1 MFNTTGKTRKFVA
14 GALLSVLLG
23 STSALAAP
31 FVFIP
36 VGNGGE
42 IEVVD
47 VELGKIVD
55 IYKGLKA
62 IHGLA
67 GTPDG
72 KYLIAGS
79 FSQQEKAAPAW
90 SEADGPM
97 KDGETMDANAMG
109 NNNAM
114 AGNNNNTMGNADNM
128 GNANSMGGDNNNANK
143 DAMDKSMAAN
153 MGAANGKNMVSTV
166 TILRKDNGKVVQ
178 TVDVPGAVHHV
189 TVSPDGRFA
198 ALTQPR
204 NGTVSVIDLKT
215 YEVVTTLKTGKMPNY
230 MFFSADSSTL
240 YVSNAGSNN
249 VSVIDTKDWKITG
262 NIATGTSPEHMILS
276 KDGTTLFVNNNDD
289 GTVSAIDVATNKIVK
304 TYNVGISGKR
314 LHGLDITS
322 DGKALLVAE
331 RDSNLLARV
340 DLDSGKVTKQDIGP
354 SPYHVTTIPGTGLA
368 YVSSAD
374 KFVMRVVRQKDLSL
388 VNVIKIDNI
397 GHQMVVSQTR

>member
-1 MFNTTGKTRKFVA
+1 MFNTTEKTRKLVA
-14 GALLSVLLG
+14 GALMGLLLG
-23 STSALAAP
+23 STSILAAP

-47 VELGKIVD
+47 VALGKVVD
-55 IYKGLKA
+55 VYKGLKA

-97 KDGETMDANAMG
+97 KDGETMDG
-109 NNNAM
+109 
-114 AGNNNNTMGNADNM
+114 
-128 GNANSMGGDNNNANK
+128 NSMGGNNAMGESSSMDANNAMGNANK

-153 MGAANGKNMVSTV
+153 MGASTGKNMVSTV

-215 YEVVTTLKTGKMPNY
+215 YEVVTTLKTGAKPNY
-230 MFFSADSSTL
+230 MIFSNDSATL

-249 VSVIDTKDWKITG
+249 LSVIDTTNWKVTS
-262 NIATGTSPEHMILS
+262 NIATGKSPEHMIMA
-276 KDGTTLFVNNNDD
+276 KDGKTLFVNNNDD
-289 GTVSAIDVATNKIVK
+289 GTVSAIDVATNKIDK

-322 DGKALLVAE
+322 DGSALLVAE
-331 RDSNLLARV
+331 RDSNLLARL
-340 DLDSGKVTKQDIGP
+340 DLASGKITKQDIGP
-354 SPYHVTTIPGTGLA
+354 SPYHVTTVPGTSLA

-397 GHQMVVSQTR
+397 GHQMVVSPTR